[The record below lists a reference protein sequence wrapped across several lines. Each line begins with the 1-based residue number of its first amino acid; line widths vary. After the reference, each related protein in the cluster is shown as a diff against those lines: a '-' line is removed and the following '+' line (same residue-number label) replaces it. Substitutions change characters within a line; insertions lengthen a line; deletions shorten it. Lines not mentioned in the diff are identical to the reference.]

1 MRYLVLLFLAF
12 ILISLF
18 SALFFVFKDKGQ
30 SRRAVKALTMRVG
43 LSVFLF
49 LMLMAAYHFG
59 LISDH
64 L

>member
-1 MRYLVLLFLAF
+1 MKFVVLAFVAF

-30 SRRAVKALTMRVG
+30 SKRAVKALTMRVG
-43 LSVFLF
+43 LSVILF
-49 LMLMAAYHFG
+49 LMLIVAYHFG
-59 LISDH
+59 LISDR